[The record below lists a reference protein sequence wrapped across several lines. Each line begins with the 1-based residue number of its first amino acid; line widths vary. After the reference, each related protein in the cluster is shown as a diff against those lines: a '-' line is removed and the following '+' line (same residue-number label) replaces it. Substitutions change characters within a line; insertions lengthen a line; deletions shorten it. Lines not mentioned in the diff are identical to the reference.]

1 MDRIYVMELV
11 RSLQMGQIGRREF
24 VKRATVAIGSATAAT
39 ALLTACERKTS
50 DETPEPVVDAR
61 KSSLG
66 MAQKDSEAGLQTE
79 IASYP
84 HLDDASK
91 SLNGYLAFP
100 DKDGSFPGII
110 VIQEWWG
117 LDGHIKDV
125 TRRLAREGYATLAPD
140 LYHGAVTTEPDAA
153 RKLVM
158 QLDLPNAVREI
169 QSAITYLLSQS
180 ETKGPKVGIVGFCM
194 GGRLVFET
202 TLVENRLAAAVPF
215 YGLLADPQQAKQVKA
230 PLLGLYGALDQG
242 IPVDK
247 INAVQKALTESGIVN
262 KFKIYDGA
270 GHAFFNDT
278 RPTGYNADTAKDAWK
293 ETLTWFKRYL

>member
-1 MDRIYVMELV
+1 MNRIYVMELV
-11 RSLQMGQIGRREF
+11 RSLQLGRIGRREF

-50 DETPEPVVDAR
+50 DETPDPVVDAG
-61 KSSLG
+61 KNSLE
-66 MAQKDSEAGLQTE
+66 MTQKDSEEGLRTE

-84 HLDDASK
+84 HVDDPSK
-91 SLNGYLAFP
+91 TLNGYLTFP
-100 DKDGSFPGII
+100 DKGGSFPGII

-140 LYHGAVTTEPDAA
+140 LYHGVVTTEPDTA

-169 QSAITYLLSQS
+169 QSSITYLLRQS

-215 YGLLADPQQAKQVKA
+215 YGLLADPQQAQQVNA
-230 PLLGLYGALDQG
+230 PVLGLYGALDQG
-242 IPVDK
+242 IPIEK
-247 INAVQKALTESGIVN
+247 INAVQKALTAVGIVN

-270 GHAFFNDT
+270 GHAFFNNT
-278 RPTGYNADTAKDAWK
+278 RPSGYNADAAKDAWK
-293 ETLTWFKRYL
+293 ETLAWFKKYL